1 MRKVYIFFFLLF
13 FVNGFSQELNVNVSV
28 EAPNINLV
36 DPKVFQTMERDL
48 TEFFNNQQ
56 WTNDE
61 FLPEERIEASMV
73 VAITS
78 EVSETEF
85 RADIIIQS
93 IRPVFNSSYKTKVI
107 NYREKDAVITYIQ
120 NQPIQNS
127 KEKYFDN
134 LSSIMTFYAYT
145 ILGFDYDTFAPKGG
159 EKYFRIA
166 QDVVNSIPGAVA
178 DADPSWKD
186 NSRKRGR
193 YWLVENLFN
202 PRMRI
207 MRDALYT
214 YHLKGLDIMYE
225 DDGKGKAVM
234 LTALRDIEKVNNN
247 YPNAMLTQMFSDSKN
262 EEIVDVFIV
271 SDKGTKLKVL
281 NHMIAIDPY
290 RSSSYGKLK

>member
-1 MRKVYIFFFLLF
+1 MKSIYIVIFLLI
-13 FVNGFSQELNVNVSV
+13 VVKGFSQELNVNVSV

-36 DPKVFQTMERDL
+36 DPKVFQTLERDL
-48 TEFFNNQQ
+48 TEFFNNQK

-85 RADIIIQS
+85 RADIIVQS
-93 IRPVFNSSYKTKVI
+93 IRPVFNSSYKTKLI
-107 NYREKDAVITYIQ
+107 NYREKDAVIKYIQ

-127 KEKYFDN
+127 KDKYFDN
-134 LSSIMTFYAYT
+134 LSSIMTFYAYA
-145 ILGFDYDTFAPKGG
+145 ILGFDYDAFAPKGG

-178 DADPSWKD
+178 DSDASWKD

-193 YWLVENLFN
+193 YWLIENLFN

-207 MRDALYT
+207 VRDAFYT
-214 YHLKGLDIMYE
+214 YHLKGLDIMHE
-225 DDGKGKAVM
+225 DDGKGKAVI
-234 LTALRDIEKVNNN
+234 LSALRDIEKANDN
-247 YPNAMLTQMFSDSKN
+247 YPNSMLIQMFSDSKN
-262 EEIVDVFIV
+262 EEIVDIFIV

-290 RSSSYGKLK
+290 RASSYGKLK